1 MNMKPFSLDE
11 YLKNPSR
18 KLITRDGRKVTRI
31 VCTDARGHF
40 PIVALVESYDGTA
53 DISVQYTK
61 DGGHLSDCR
70 ESMCDLFFVTE
81 KHEGWINI
89 FKDAGDNDYV
99 GQSFIFGSKE
109 EAEKEGKKWIDC
121 MRTIKI
127 EWEE

>member
-1 MNMKPFSLDE
+1 MNMKPFSLEE

-61 DGGHLSDCR
+61 DGGYLLDCR
-70 ESMCDLFFVTE
+70 ESMSDLFFVTE

-89 FKDAGDNDYV
+89 FKDAGDDYV
-99 GQSFIFGSKE
+99 GQSRIFESKE
-109 EAEKEGKKWIDC
+109 NAEKEGKRWIGYL
-121 MRTIKI
+121 RTVKI